1 MIKKEKRLK
10 ESIKEAMEYYGATFG
25 KQDKECEYVT
35 GNEERKRERRQVKE
49 RFQFESSC
57 E

>member
-10 ESIKEAMEYYGATFG
+10 EPIKDAMEYYGAATFG

-35 GNEERKRERRQVKE
+35 GNRGRKDGKSKSV
-49 RFQFESSC
+49 FQFESSC